1 MANFADP
8 VELSLCE
15 LPLLLALS
23 SVPCRIFISIVVLA
37 AEE

>member
-1 MANFADP
+1 L

-15 LPLLLALS
+15 LPLPLALCS
-23 SVPCRIFISIVVLA
+23 GLCRNFISIVLLA

>member
-1 MANFADP
+1 MANFAGP

-15 LPLLLALS
+15 LPLPLALCS
-23 SVPCRIFISIVVLA
+23 ALCRIFISIVVLA